1 MIRLAYKALVNFL
14 FPKLCSG
21 CNRLGSYLCSECIN
35 NILQSE
41 LVCSQCERPAIGGKT
56 HPLCLRK
63 YGLDG
68 LWSLGL
74 YQGALRKSIQR
85 LKYRWLKD
93 LAETLVDLTIEY
105 WARYSVEFIDHLKQD
120 QGVKWIIIPV
130 PLHQNRLRWRGF
142 NQSALLGQ
150 LLSKRIGLS
159 YCEYLLRVRNTKPQV
174 KLKAWERKKNVKDA
188 FSLSPNILISQYPN
202 VLLIDDVWTTGATL
216 KECCYVLKKAG
227 AKKVWAITLAR

>member
-1 MIRLAYKALVNFL
+1 M
-14 FPKLCSG
+14 C
-21 CNRLGSYLCSECIN
+21 YLCVS

-41 LVCSQCERPAIGGKT
+41 LVCPQCERSAIGGKT

-68 LWSLGL
+68 LWRLGI
-74 YQGALRKSIQR
+74 YKGALRKSIQR

-105 WARYSVEFIDHLKQD
+105 WARYRVEFIDYLKQD
-120 QGVKWIIIPV
+120 QGMKWVIIPV
-130 PLHQNRLRWRGF
+130 PLYQSRLKWRGF

-150 LLSKRIGLS
+150 LLSKKIGLG

-174 KLKAWERKKNVKDA
+174 KLKAWERRENVKDA
-188 FSLSPNILISQYPN
+188 FSVCTKYSIQNTN
-202 VLLIDDVWTTGATL
+202 VLLIDDVWTTGSTL
-216 KECCYVLKKAG
+216 KECCNVLKRAG
-227 AKKVWAITLAR
+227 AKKVWALTLAR